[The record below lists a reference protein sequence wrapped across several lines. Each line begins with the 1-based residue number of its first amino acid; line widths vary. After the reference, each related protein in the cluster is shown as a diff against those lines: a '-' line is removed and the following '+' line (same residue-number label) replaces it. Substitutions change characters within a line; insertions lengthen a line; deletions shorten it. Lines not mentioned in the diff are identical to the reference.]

1 MTIIVIQIPE
11 GESVYQYKHR
21 FFDRNGDADVDVTKQ
36 PQLLNQLFERKSQ
49 NLFESRC
56 VAGLKVDD
64 LDGDTFVQCRKVK
77 TREGG
82 GHPWGLLSDMD
93 LLRSCQ
99 LVRTGKDDSCSL
111 TYAALLLFGTEERFK
126 DRVVTRNSSRV
137 ILSAHNKVISI
148 DQLGNYTKNPLLV
161 RVFRELGWV
170 EDLGSGTRKIR
181 IYAPL
186 YSNDSKI
193 EIKDEAEFV
202 FSITYAKGND
212 LAEGGSGKPAVRRA
226 FPSFMH
232 EAVYVALKHY
242 PEIKVDEI
250 LTMINTSRR
259 TLYRILADLRK
270 DGFVENIGNKN
281 HPKWNVYNG

>member
-1 MTIIVIQIPE
+1 MIQIPE

-111 TYAALLLFGTEERFK
+111 TYAALLLFGTKERFK

-181 IYAPL
+181 MYAPL

-212 LAEGGSGKPAVRRA
+212 LAEGGSGKPAARRA